1 MLFKGLTGIGGTS
14 GGVAAF
20 SGGKAEISE
29 NRLNKWAE
37 LAVER
42 IHLLKFRQVKFRKD

>member
-1 MLFKGLTGIGGTS
+1 MLFKCLTGIGGTG

-20 SGGKAEISE
+20 SGGKAEIGE

-37 LAVER
+37 FAIER
-42 IHLLKFRQVKFRKD
+42 IHLLKFQQVKFGKD